1 MSCVILDREAGAA
14 AVSTN
19 YLLLLL
25 GTLTHSLTHSFIN
38 IPPAGRSIGQWATS
52 QLPDSELLI
61 VTWAVRAVVLCSVL

>member
-25 GTLTHSLTHSFIN
+25 GTLTHSLIHKHST
-38 IPPAGRSIGQWATS
+38 GESQWAPS